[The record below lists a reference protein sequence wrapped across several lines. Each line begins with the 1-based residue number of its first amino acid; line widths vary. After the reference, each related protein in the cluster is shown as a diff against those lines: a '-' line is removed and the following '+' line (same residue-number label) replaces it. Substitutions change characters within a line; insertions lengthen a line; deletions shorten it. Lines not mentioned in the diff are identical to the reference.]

1 MTDNQ
6 TTTETPKIPKV
17 WKTMGTYNTYED
29 ADLVR
34 NQLLSTSSEGTL
46 VKVKRCGPAGI
57 NFKVKQWIP
66 AKLNKKK
73 NKKSK

>member
-1 MTDNQ
+1 MTDS
-6 TTTETPKIPKV
+6 TTTEAPMVYKS

-66 AKLNKKK
+66 LKLSKKK
-73 NKKSK
+73 NKNSK